1 MTEPARM
8 VIRRAPSRHLGTTV
22 REAQVAKGL
31 GTPKELSDEIKG
43 YVDVLLGRVEPP
55 IDAGVATLMEVADA
69 YFARG
74 CEIDMLIHEA
84 EREGDVLKSSQHY
97 RFRTGELRAF
107 LDLTKR
113 SAELGSRRITL
124 AQLAMQERR

>member
-1 MTEPARM
+1 M
-8 VIRRAPSRHLGTTV
+8 GTTL
-22 REAQVAKGL
+22 REAQVAQGL
-31 GTPKELSDEIKG
+31 GSPEELSAEIKG
-43 YVDVLLGRVEPP
+43 YVDVLLGRVDPP
-55 IDAGVATLMEVADA
+55 IDAGIMTLMEVADA
-69 YFARG
+69 YFARA

-84 EREGDVLKSSQHY
+84 EREGDVLRGSKHY

-124 AQLAMQERR
+124 AQLALQERR